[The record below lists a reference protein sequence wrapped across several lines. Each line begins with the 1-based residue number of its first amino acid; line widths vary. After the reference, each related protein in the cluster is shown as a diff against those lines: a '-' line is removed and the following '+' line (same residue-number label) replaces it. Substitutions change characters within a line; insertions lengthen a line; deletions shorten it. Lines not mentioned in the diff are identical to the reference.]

1 VYYYGMRKPQEAP
14 YSVRLGDERRAK
26 IDAYA
31 EKRRIKRHAAVLE
44 IIDKGLGETR
54 AERAKP

>member
-1 VYYYGMRKPQEAP
+1 MRKPQEAP

-44 IIDKGLGETR
+44 LIDKALDEAR
-54 AERAKP
+54 AGDNGAA